1 LVMVYP
7 RTKVFQRRLEVTSL
21 LVRGIT
27 PGEIAEVLEVPR
39 QTVYND
45 VRVILSGRNKG
56 LMAYARDEVIA
67 QLLLNAQARW
77 RYLWRLAETAE
88 SEHAR
93 VQAMRELRL
102 NDEHIVNKL
111 SAIEDAK
118 NRKEEDSVSEEV
130 IAEIAGLTTR
140 VEALRDRRMGI
151 EAMLIET
158 LDRGDME
165 GLRSWLSDAPE
176 DPEERRLPEPQ

>member
-1 LVMVYP
+1 MVYP
-7 RTKVFQRRLEVTSL
+7 RTKVFQRRREVTSL

-27 PGEIAEVLEVPR
+27 AGEIAEILEVPR

-45 VRVILSGRNKG
+45 IRFVRSGKNEA
-56 LMAYARDEVIA
+56 LMAHARDEVIA

-77 RYLWRLAETAE
+77 RFLWHLAETAE
-88 SEHAR
+88 SEHVK

-118 NRKEEDSVSEEV
+118 KRKEEDFDKEAM
-130 IAEIAGLTTR
+130 IAELVELTKR
-140 VEALRDRRMGI
+140 VNALRDRRKGMKAI
-151 EAMLIET
+151 LMEMLE
-158 LDRGDME
+158 RGDIE
-165 GLRSWLSDAPE
+165 GLRSWFSDAPE
-176 DPEERRLPEPQ
+176 QPDGNGVKDGP